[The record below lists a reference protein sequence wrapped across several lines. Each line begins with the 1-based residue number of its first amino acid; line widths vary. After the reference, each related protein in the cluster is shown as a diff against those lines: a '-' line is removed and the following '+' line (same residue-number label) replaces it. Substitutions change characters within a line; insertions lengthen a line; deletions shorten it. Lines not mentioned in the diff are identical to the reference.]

1 MTMQLK
7 AIVLYHRDG
16 RMRDL
21 PFRLGKLN
29 VITGQSRTGKSAI
42 IDIVDYCLGRGT
54 FNIFEG
60 VNRDIIAWY
69 GVMLRV
75 GAADVF
81 CAKPAPRGN
90 AASQTSA
97 YFRIASSLELPSF
110 KELGPNTNDEGL
122 IRELSALLSISPNLS
137 TPAENHTRLPVE
149 ATIDHTKYYLFQEQS
164 EIANRAFLFHRQ
176 SEQFMPQAIKD
187 TLPYL
192 LGAVPEDRLA
202 LVREERGL
210 QRQLKLYERRER
222 EASYVGSSE
231 LSQSLQLI
239 DEAKAVGLLPA
250 GLDASTLPKARQHLE
265 VAQQWIPSAPGFSTG
280 EKSQLEL
287 NLELDRARLEY
298 NELYDALVQAR
309 NFQLESKGFEEA
321 IGEQAERLKAIGI
334 VADGN
339 EKSSTCPFCGSEH
352 STPSVGELRASLGD
366 LQSDLENI
374 EAQRPRLQGQLADL
388 EQRVGQ
394 ARQKVHALQRQLRL
408 AVGSEDDALAQRD
421 AQARIA
427 RTIGRISM
435 YLESVQEVVPDSSL
449 RNEIASLKA
458 RIGTIAE
465 QIDRQAGE
473 AVMASILNRIGV
485 TMTKLADQL
494 ELEFQ
499 SYPYR
504 LDMVSLTVIA
514 DADRPIPMDRMGS
527 GENWLGCHLIALLAL
542 HKHFVE
548 NNRPVPGFIIIDQ
561 PSQVYFPS
569 TAAYKQL
576 DGTKKEFGDLQSDDA
591 DISAVGRMFK
601 TLYDLVAELAPDF
614 QIIVTEHANLPESW
628 YQESLVEPPWR
639 EGRALIPQE
648 WLK

>member
-42 IDIVDYCLGRGT
+42 IDIIDYCLGRGT

-75 GAADVF
+75 GEADVF

-90 AASQTSA
+90 ATSQTSA
-97 YFRIASSLELPSF
+97 YFKIASSLELPDF
-110 KELGPNTNDEGL
+110 KELEPNTNDEGL
-122 IRELSALLSISPNLS
+122 TRQLSALLGISPNLS
-137 TPAENHTRLPVE
+137 TPGENHTRLSVE
-149 ATIDHTKYYLFQEQS
+149 ATIAHTKYYLFQEQG

-202 LVREERGL
+202 LVHEERDL

-222 EASYVGSSE
+222 EASSVGSSE

-250 GLDASTLPKARQHLE
+250 ELDASTLLKARQHLD
-265 VAQQWIPSAPGFSTG
+265 VAQHWTPSAPGLLTG

-287 NLELDRARLEY
+287 SLELDRARLEY

-309 NFQLESKGFEEA
+309 NFQFESEGFEEA

-388 EQRVGQ
+388 EQRVGH

-458 RIGTIAE
+458 RIGVIAE
-465 QIDRQAGE
+465 KIDQQAGE

-504 LDMVSLTVIA
+504 LDMASLTVIA
-514 DADRPIPMDRMGS
+514 DADRPIPMHRMGS

-576 DGTKKEFGDLQSDDA
+576 DGTKEEFGDLQSDDA

-601 TLYDLVAELAPDF
+601 TLYDLVVELAPDF
-614 QIIVTEHANLPESW
+614 QIIVTEHANLPERW